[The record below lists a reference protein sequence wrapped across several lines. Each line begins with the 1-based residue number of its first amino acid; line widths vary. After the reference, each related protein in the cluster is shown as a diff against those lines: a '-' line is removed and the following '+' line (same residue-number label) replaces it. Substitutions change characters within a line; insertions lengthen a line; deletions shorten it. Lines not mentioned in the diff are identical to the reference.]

1 MKIKTAEL
9 ALDDIKMAMISPT
22 SVFDHPSEVLAA
34 NALSR
39 EQKFQILKRW
49 EIDAQSLQRATDEN
63 MSGGEQPQLDEINKA
78 VSLLEEISLD

>member
-9 ALDDIKMAMISPT
+9 AFEDITMAVISPT

-34 NALSR
+34 KELSR
-39 EQKFQILKRW
+39 DQKLQILKRW
-49 EIDAQSLQRATDEN
+49 ESDAQSLQRATDEN

-78 VSLLEEISLD
+78 VSLLEENSSH